1 MVFQCLC
8 HRRNETL
15 QMLRINSILWIWETI
30 SLRSEN
36 HEPAAVVH
44 RTGTR
49 ERPRRENY
57 RDMLEGKNMKHFA
70 PSLAFSHLPYKVNVI
85 TFLESYLIF

>member
-15 QMLRINSILWIWETI
+15 RMLRVNSILWIWETR
-30 SLRSEN
+30 SLRSED
-36 HEPAAVVH
+36 HEPATLVH
-44 RTGTR
+44 KTGTR
-49 ERPRRENY
+49 ERPGRDNN
-57 RDMLEGKNMKHFA
+57 RDMFEGKNMKHFA
-70 PSLAFSHLPYKVNVI
+70 PSGAFSHLPYKVNVM